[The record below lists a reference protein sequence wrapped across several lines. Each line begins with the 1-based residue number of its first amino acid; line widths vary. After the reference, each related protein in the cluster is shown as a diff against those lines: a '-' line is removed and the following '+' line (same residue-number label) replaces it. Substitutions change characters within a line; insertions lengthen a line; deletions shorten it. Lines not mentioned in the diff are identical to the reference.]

1 MKFITGNILD
11 LAENGVFDV
20 VVHGCNCESNMG
32 AGLAKTIADRYPAVA
47 QVDAS
52 TSNIDPADKLG
63 EFSGVMISP
72 QNSDSDFEF
81 TIINA
86 YIQEHARGYGSGETL
101 VDYDAVR
108 TVFRSI
114 AENFSGQ
121 RISYP
126 KIGAGQARGD
136 WAIISE
142 IIEEELAGEDH
153 TLVIFNG

>member
-1 MKFITGNILD
+1 MKFMIGNILD

-20 VVHGCNCESNMG
+20 IIHGCNCETNMG
-32 AGLAKTIADRYPAVA
+32 AGLAKTIAERYPAA
-47 QVDAS
+47 AEVDAS
-52 TSNIDPADKLG
+52 TETIEPADKLG
-63 EFSGVMISP
+63 EFSGVTVHP
-72 QNSDSDFEF
+72 HDDNDKKL

-86 YIQEHARGYGSGETL
+86 YIQEQARGWGSGETL
-101 VDYDAVR
+101 VDYDAIR
-108 TVFRSI
+108 KVFRSV

-121 RISYP
+121 RIAYP

-153 TLVIFNG
+153 TLIIFNG